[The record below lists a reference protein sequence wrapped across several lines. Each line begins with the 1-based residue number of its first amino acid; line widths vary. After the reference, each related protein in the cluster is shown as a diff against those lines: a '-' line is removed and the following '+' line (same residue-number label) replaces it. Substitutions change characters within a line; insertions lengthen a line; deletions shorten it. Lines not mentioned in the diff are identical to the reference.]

1 MANLKLQKVDKIY
14 GPVQVLHGIDLDFTG
29 NPFIVFVGPSGC
41 GKSTLLRTIAGLEE
55 CSAGRVFID
64 GQDVTDMPPV
74 DRDISMVFQS
84 YALYPQMTVEENMS
98 FGLRMAKVE
107 KSIIDQK
114 VNAAAKLLKLDKLL
128 HRKPKD
134 LSGGQRQ
141 RVAIGRSIVRNP
153 KIFLFDEPLSN
164 LDAELRVEMRIQI
177 AKLHSELQSTMI
189 YVTHDQ
195 VEAMTLAT
203 QIVVLRDGRVEQVG
217 APIELYEYP
226 QNQFVAGFIGSPKMN
241 FIDVTV
247 KEVAADVIS
256 IQMPGGEV
264 IPVPRKAHNVKVGE
278 ELTLGLRPEH
288 LLKDKGEVYR
298 VATKVDFVENLGSIS
313 FIYAKTAEVDRIIIQ
328 RANYGDTKEGDTLE
342 LLVRPSKCYLFRK
355 DGQAI
360 VADRPEA

>member
-1 MANLKLQKVDKIY
+1 MAQLKLEKVDKIY
-14 GPVQVLHGIDLDFTG
+14 GEVQVLHGIDLDFAG

-41 GKSTLLRTIAGLEE
+41 GKSTLLRAIAGLEE
-55 CSAGRVFID
+55 ATNGRIYID

-107 KSIIDQK
+107 KDIIEQK
-114 VNAAAKLLKLDKLL
+114 VSAAAKLLKLDKLL

-164 LDAELRVEMRIQI
+164 LDAELRVDMRIQI
-177 AKLHSELQSTMI
+177 AKLHKELQSTMV

-203 QIVVLRDGRVEQVG
+203 EIVVLRDGRVEQVG
-217 APIELYEYP
+217 APIDLYERP
-226 QNQFVAGFIGSPKMN
+226 INQFVAGFIGSPKMN
-241 FIDVTV
+241 FIGVTV
-247 KEVAADVIS
+247 KEASEGMITV
-256 IQMPGGEV
+256 QMPGGEV
-264 IPVPRKAHNVKVGE
+264 IKVPRSNHNVKSGD

-288 LLKDKGEVYR
+288 LVTNQGDGFKVP
-298 VATKVDFVENLGSIS
+298 TKVDFVENLGSVS
-313 FIYAKTAEVDRIIIQ
+313 YVYVKTAELDRIIVQ
-328 RANYGDTKEGDTLE
+328 RPNYDATATGDAVDLIINPE
-342 LLVRPSKCYLFRK
+342 KCYLFRK
-355 DGQAI
+355 DGSSVLNA
-360 VADRPEA
+360 

>member
-1 MANLKLQKVDKIY
+1 MANLTLQKVDKIY
-14 GPVQVLHGIDLDFTG
+14 GPVQVLHGIDLDFQG

-41 GKSTLLRTIAGLEE
+41 GKSTLLRAIAGLED
-55 CSAGRVFID
+55 CSAGKIFID
-64 GQDVTDMPPV
+64 NVDVTDMPPV

-107 KSIIDQK
+107 KSLIDQK
-114 VNAAAKLLKLDKLL
+114 VHAAAKLLKLDKLL

-141 RVAIGRSIVRNP
+141 RVAIGRSIVRSP

-177 AKLHSELQSTMI
+177 AKLHAELQSTMI

-203 QIVVLRDGRVEQVG
+203 LIVVLRDGRVEQVG
-217 APIELYEYP
+217 SPLELYEYP

-241 FIDVTV
+241 FVDVVV
-247 KEVAADVIS
+247 KDITEDVIS

-264 IPVPRKAHNVKVGE
+264 IPVPRTSHGVKVGD

-288 LLKDKGEVYR
+288 LLKNKGDVYR

-313 FIYAKTAEVDRIIIQ
+313 YLYVKTAELDRVVVQ
-328 RANYGDTKEGDTLE
+328 RANYDDTKQGDALE

-360 VADRPEA
+360 LANRP